1 VNETSGATTPPDV
14 HTRLIV
20 VANRLPVTM
29 EVDGDSVRVSP
40 SSGGLVTGLA
50 PWHER
55 GEGVWVGWPGE
66 TSGLSVE
73 RRADLDRQLEERRF
87 VPVHL
92 SREEVERY
100 YHGFANRVL
109 WPLFHYQV
117 DLVPVDAA
125 DWDAYRLAN
134 ERFAETVWRE
144 YRPGDT
150 IWVHDYQLML
160 VPGLLRARLPYA
172 RIGFFLHIPFPS
184 SEVFRVL
191 PWRQQILDGLLGADL
206 VGFHTFAYLRHFVT
220 SLLHVEGVE
229 ADVDR
234 VHVGGRDVYLGAYP
248 MGIDARS
255 FAALAETPGV
265 VADSEAM
272 RRDARGRRIILGVDR
287 LDYTK
292 GIPRRLHAI
301 ERLLT
306 RQPELADSIRYVQV
320 AVPSRGEVDA
330 YQKFKQQV
338 EEMVGRIN
346 GAFGTVRSV
355 PIHYVH
361 HSVSPAELVAL
372 YRAADLM
379 LVTPLR
385 DGMNLVAKEFVASRA
400 DEDGVLVLSEF
411 AGAAVEL
418 DGAVVVNPYDVEGVA
433 STILRA
439 LSLPRAERRAR
450 MKTLRRQVT
459 EHDVHAWATGFV
471 RALVAARP
479 VEGMPAAVPPG
490 PSLASAFEGAAAAA
504 HVRLLLDYDG
514 TLVPLA
520 RSPEAAMPDE
530 DLLQLLGDLA
540 ALPGTRVDIVSGRP
554 REPLDAW
561 FGHLPLALWAE
572 HGFWYRAGPTEPW
585 RATATPPSHWQGRL
599 RPMLEQ
605 FVASTP
611 GSHIETKTSSL
622 VWHFR
627 GAQRDHGIR
636 QAHELRMMLGTA
648 FSNQPWGVID
658 GKKAVEVRL
667 RAADKAAVGARV
679 ASESALDTVIVAIG
693 DDRTDDDLFIALPS
707 TCIKV
712 AVGQQPS
719 RHATYHA
726 KDYRAVRRLLRGLV
740 AGRVR
745 VSS

>member
-117 DLVPVDAA
+117 DRVPVDAA

-234 VHVGGRDVYLGAYP
+234 VHVGGRDVYLGLLLDEAP
-248 MGIDARS
+248 SLDLR
-255 FAALAETPGV
+255 LEPPGLLLRLNRV
-265 VADSEAM
+265 DPA
-272 RRDARGRRIILGVDR
+272 ARGRRHRR
-287 LDYTK
+287 LDQRVGPQRAGAGRGLPRQRACGRRRPRLGGT
-292 GIPRRLHAI
+292 PRR
-301 ERLLT
+301 
-306 RQPELADSIRYVQV
+306 Q
-320 AVPSRGEVDA
+320 RG
-330 YQKFKQQV
+330 
-338 EEMVGRIN
+338 
-346 GAFGTVRSV
+346 
-355 PIHYVH
+355 
-361 HSVSPAELVAL
+361 
-372 YRAADLM
+372 
-379 LVTPLR
+379 
-385 DGMNLVAKEFVASRA
+385 
-400 DEDGVLVLSEF
+400 
-411 AGAAVEL
+411 
-418 DGAVVVNPYDVEGVA
+418 
-433 STILRA
+433 
-439 LSLPRAERRAR
+439 
-450 MKTLRRQVT
+450 
-459 EHDVHAWATGFV
+459 
-471 RALVAARP
+471 
-479 VEGMPAAVPPG
+479 
-490 PSLASAFEGAAAAA
+490 
-504 HVRLLLDYDG
+504 
-514 TLVPLA
+514 
-520 RSPEAAMPDE
+520 
-530 DLLQLLGDLA
+530 
-540 ALPGTRVDIVSGRP
+540 
-554 REPLDAW
+554 
-561 FGHLPLALWAE
+561 
-572 HGFWYRAGPTEPW
+572 
-585 RATATPPSHWQGRL
+585 
-599 RPMLEQ
+599 
-605 FVASTP
+605 
-611 GSHIETKTSSL
+611 
-622 VWHFR
+622 R
-627 GAQRDHGIR
+627 G
-636 QAHELRMMLGTA
+636 
-648 FSNQPWGVID
+648 
-658 GKKAVEVRL
+658 
-667 RAADKAAVGARV
+667 
-679 ASESALDTVIVAIG
+679 
-693 DDRTDDDLFIALPS
+693 
-707 TCIKV
+707 
-712 AVGQQPS
+712 
-719 RHATYHA
+719 
-726 KDYRAVRRLLRGLV
+726 
-740 AGRVR
+740 
-745 VSS
+745 